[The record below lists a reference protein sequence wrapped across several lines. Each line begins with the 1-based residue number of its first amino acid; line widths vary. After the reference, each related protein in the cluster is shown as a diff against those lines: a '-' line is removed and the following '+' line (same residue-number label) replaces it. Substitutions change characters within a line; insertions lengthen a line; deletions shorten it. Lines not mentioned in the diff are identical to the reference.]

1 MSPRH
6 VESAANPLVKEL
18 AALKDRRARERS
30 GAYLVEGQREAGR
43 ALDARVDAAQVLV
56 APALLP
62 SGSSVEAWQARAE
75 AAGAAFC
82 TASASA
88 FKRVSVRENPDGVLI
103 VVRTRRTTPAQVRLP
118 SGALV
123 LVLAGLEK
131 PGNVGALLRSADAFG
146 ADAVFMCPDRDGPG
160 SATGV
165 APGVDLENP
174 NLVRAAMGSSFTLPI
189 GVGTREEVLTAV
201 RAAGLRLVATSPAAT
216 TTVWDCD
223 LTAGAAVLLGR
234 EHEGLSDWWL
244 EHADARVQVPM
255 RGTAADSLN
264 VSVTGALLL
273 FEASRQ
279 RRGNAS

>member
-1 MSPRH
+1 MAPRH
-6 VESAANPLVKEL
+6 VESAANPFIKEL

-30 GAYLVEGQREAGR
+30 GTYLVEGQREAGR
-43 ALDARVDAAQVLV
+43 ALDALVDAVHVVV
-56 APALLP
+56 APSLLQ
-62 SGSSVEAWQARAE
+62 GGASVEAWRARAE

-88 FKRVSVRENPDGVLI
+88 FERVSMRENPDGVLI
-103 VVRTRRTTPAQVRLP
+103 VARTHRTPPARVSMP
-118 SGALV
+118 AGALV

-146 ADAVFMCPDRDGPG
+146 VDAVLMCPDQDGPG
-160 SATGV
+160 GAT
-165 APGVDLENP
+165 GVDLENP
-174 NLVRAAMGSSFTLPI
+174 NLIRAAMGSSFTLPV
-189 GVGTREEVLTAV
+189 GTGTREEVLAAV

-216 TTVWDCD
+216 TTVWDYD

-234 EHEGLSDWWL
+234 EHEGLSEWWL
-244 EHADARVQVPM
+244 ERAEAQVQVPM
-255 RGTAADSLN
+255 RAAAADSLN

-279 RRGNAS
+279 RRGSAR